1 MNINLF
7 AEVQSRGGG
16 LWEPAV
22 PLSSWESDSL
32 DSLWDRPSGFH
43 ADSEASKTPGLS
55 TMVTQKQANGP
66 LFIQQVQ

>member
-1 MNINLF
+1 M
-7 AEVQSRGGG
+7 
-16 LWEPAV
+16 